1 MMDPHILAGLATLIV
16 LELVLGI
23 DNLVFVAILA
33 NKLPPHQR
41 DKARNLGLALAMGM
55 RIGML
60 SLASW
65 FMKLTEPFVTVL
77 GHSFSLR
84 DLLLVGGGV
93 FLLFKAT
100 REIHQHLEQP
110 HQAKTD
116 EGRRPS
122 LAATL
127 FTIVVLDAVFSL
139 DAIITAVGMV
149 EHLWV
154 MVTAVVISMTI
165 MIRAS
170 KPLTAFVSK
179 HPTVIILCLSFL
191 LLIGCSLIADG
202 FGIHFP
208 KAYLYAAIAFS
219 LMIEGIN
226 QVGGLKR
233 RKAMLSVPLRDRTAD
248 AILRLLGSQRGETA
262 GENADEAAAV
272 PIEAG
277 GLRSDETRMIRGVIS
292 LGTLQIR
299 SIMTLRPDIAWID
312 CNDTDQEIIA
322 QLLGTKRTRMLLCD
336 GTIDEP
342 IGVIEVRDA
351 LVQALSKE
359 ATDLK
364 ALARKPVYV
373 QRSLTVT
380 GLIDYFRREDE
391 RFAVVLDEGGNLE
404 GVVTTTDIF
413 AAIAGD
419 LADDEDDDLVVHAE
433 EAHMR
438 VRGLARITEVEAHFG
453 QAVSDTDR
461 DYETVSGH
469 LLAIAGRI
477 PDLGDSF
484 DQDGLRF
491 TIEQVDGRRIEMVDI
506 VRIEEM
512 AQ

>member
-1 MMDPHILAGLATLIV
+1 MDPHVLAGLATLVV

-33 NKLPPHQR
+33 NKLPAHQR
-41 DKARNLGLALAMGM
+41 DRARNLGLGLAMGM

-65 FMKLTEPFVTVL
+65 FMKLTEPFVDVL
-77 GHSFSLR
+77 GHSFSMR
-84 DLLLVGGGV
+84 DLLLVVGGV

-100 REIHQHLEQP
+100 REIHHHLEQP
-110 HQAKTD
+110 HQPKTGED
-116 EGRRPS
+116 RRPS

-149 EHLWV
+149 EQLWV
-154 MVTAVVISMTI
+154 MVMAVVVSMTI

-170 KPLTAFVSK
+170 KPLTAFVSR

-191 LLIGCSLIADG
+191 LLIGCSLVADG
-202 FGIHFP
+202 FGVHFP

-226 QVGGLKR
+226 QIGGLKR
-233 RKAMLSVPLRDRTAD
+233 RRAMLSVPLRDRTAE
-248 AILRLLGSQRGETA
+248 AILRLLGSQRGEA
-262 GENADEAAAV
+262 ADQDAQEEDVV
-272 PIEAG
+272 PLEAG

-292 LGTLQIR
+292 LGTLQAR

-312 CNDTDQEIIA
+312 CNESDREVISR
-322 QLLGTKRTRMLLCD
+322 LLGTRRTRVLLCD

-342 IGVIEVRDA
+342 VGVIEVRDA

-359 ATDLK
+359 ATDLR
-364 ALARKPVYV
+364 ALARKPLYV

-380 GLIDYFRREDE
+380 GLIDRFRRENE
-391 RFAVVLDEGGNLE
+391 RFAAVLDEMGNLE

-419 LADDEDDDLVVHAE
+419 LADDEDDDLVVHADDCS
-433 EAHMR
+433 MR
-438 VRGLARITEVEAHFG
+438 VRGLARVTAIETHFG
-453 QAVSDTDR
+453 QRIAEDAR

-469 LLAIAGRI
+469 LLAIAGRL
-477 PDLGDSF
+477 PEAGDAF
-484 DQDGLRF
+484 EREGLRF
-491 TIEQVDGRRIEMVDI
+491 TVLEIDGRRLDMIDI
-506 VRIEEM
+506 VRIGKTTE
-512 AQ
+512 

>member
-1 MMDPHILAGLATLIV
+1 MDPHVLAGLATLVV

-41 DKARNLGLALAMGM
+41 DRARNLGLALAMGM

-60 SLASW
+60 ALASW
-65 FMKLTEPFVTVL
+65 FMKLTQPFVSVL

-100 REIHQHLEQP
+100 REIHQHLEHP
-110 HQAKTD
+110 HHEKSDD
-116 EGRRPS
+116 ERRPS

-127 FTIVVLDAVFSL
+127 VTIVVLDAVFSL

-165 MIRAS
+165 MIKAS
-170 KPLTAFVSK
+170 KPLTAFVSR

-191 LLIGCSLIADG
+191 LLIGCSLVADG

-226 QVGGLKR
+226 QIGGLKR
-233 RKAMLSVPLRDRTAD
+233 RRAMLSIPLRDRTAD
-248 AILRLLGSQRGETA
+248 AILRLLGSQRDDTPGDRPDETV
-262 GENADEAAAV
+262 AV

-292 LGTLQIR
+292 LGTLQTR
-299 SIMTLRPDIAWID
+299 SIMTLRPDISWID
-312 CNDTDQEIIA
+312 CNDTDQEVIE
-322 QLLGTKRTRMLLCD
+322 QLLGTRRTRMLLCN

-351 LVQALSKE
+351 LVQALSRE
-359 ATDLK
+359 ATDLR
-364 ALARKPVYV
+364 ALSRKPLYV

-380 GLIDYFRREDE
+380 SLIDWFRREDE
-391 RFAVVLDEGGNLE
+391 RFAAVLDETGNLE

-419 LADDEDDDLVVHAE
+419 LADDEDDDLVV
-433 EAHMR
+433 EADERSMK
-438 VRGLARITEVEAHFG
+438 VRGLARVAEIEAHFG
-453 QAVSDTDR
+453 QRMADDER

-477 PDLGDSF
+477 PGLGDVF
-484 DQDGLRF
+484 EREGLRF
-491 TIEQVDGRRIEMVDI
+491 TVLAVDGRRIDMIDI
-506 VRIEEM
+506 ARIEETTE
-512 AQ
+512 

>member
-1 MMDPHILAGLATLIV
+1 MMDPHVLAGLATLIV

-41 DKARNLGLALAMGM
+41 DRARNLGLGLAMGM

-60 SLASW
+60 ALASW
-65 FMKLTEPFVTVL
+65 FMKLTEPFVVVL

-110 HQAKTD
+110 HHTKTD

-154 MVTAVVISMTI
+154 MVAAVMVSMTI
-165 MIRAS
+165 MIKAS
-170 KPLTAFVSK
+170 KPLTAFVSR

-191 LLIGCSLIADG
+191 LLIGCSLVADG

-226 QVGGLKR
+226 QIGGLKR

-248 AILRLLGSQRGETA
+248 AILSLLGSQKDKTTGE
-262 GENADEAAAV
+262 EADETVPV

-292 LGTLQIR
+292 LGTLQTR

-312 CNDTDQEIIA
+312 CNDTDQEIVA
-322 QLLGTKRTRMLLCD
+322 QLLDTRRTRVLLCD

-359 ATDLK
+359 TTDLK
-364 ALARKPVYV
+364 ALSRKPPYV

-391 RFAVVLDEGGNLE
+391 RFAVVLDEAGNLE

-419 LADDEDDDLVVHAE
+419 LADDEDDDLVVHADDR
-433 EAHMR
+433 HMK
-438 VRGLARITEVEAHFG
+438 VRGLARVSEIEARLG
-453 QAVSDTDR
+453 RAIADGER

-469 LLAIAGRI
+469 VLAMAGRI
-477 PDLGDSF
+477 PQLGDAF
-484 DQDGLRF
+484 ERDGLRF
-491 TIEQVDGRRIEMVDI
+491 TVLEVDGRKIEMI
-506 VRIEEM
+506 EITRIEEGM
-512 AQ
+512 E